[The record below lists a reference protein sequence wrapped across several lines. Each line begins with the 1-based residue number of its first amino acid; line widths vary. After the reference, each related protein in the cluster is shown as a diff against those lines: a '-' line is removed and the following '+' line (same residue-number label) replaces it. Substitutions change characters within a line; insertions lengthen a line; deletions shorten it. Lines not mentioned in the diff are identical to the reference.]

1 MTYLKLKN
9 NRIRISLTKHETIK
23 LFGSA
28 EVLDKNDPKTSL
40 TLKMLFKKAAS
51 DNNFEVSSDN
61 VWIEVARNLSGGY
74 DIYFTK
80 NLYPCILPKAAALTL
95 EFEHIDAAI
104 MASKS
109 AITSKSRVDFS
120 RFYRFFDRYRIVTLS
135 KNGICD
141 IPSVFEFADSMLT
154 SRLDVAKTMEYGKLL
169 IKDNAFEI
177 LSKL

>member
-28 EVLDKNDPKTSL
+28 EGLDKNDPKTSL

-80 NLYPCILPKAAALTL
+80 NLYPCILPKASALTL